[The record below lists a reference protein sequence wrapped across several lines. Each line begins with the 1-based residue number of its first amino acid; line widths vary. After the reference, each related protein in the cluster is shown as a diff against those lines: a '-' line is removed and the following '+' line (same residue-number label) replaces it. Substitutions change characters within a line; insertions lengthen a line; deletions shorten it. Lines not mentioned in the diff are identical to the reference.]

1 MAHKKTLHRIIIL
14 MIQLCKTLRIKI
26 IVAPCE
32 QTLQKTE
39 KSGDKT
45 QTLFYNNRSVIKP
58 FKSILKELTI
68 LFRYFNNHLM
78 IGEENT

>member
-1 MAHKKTLHRIIIL
+1 

-45 QTLFYNNRSVIKP
+45 HTLFYNNRSVIKP